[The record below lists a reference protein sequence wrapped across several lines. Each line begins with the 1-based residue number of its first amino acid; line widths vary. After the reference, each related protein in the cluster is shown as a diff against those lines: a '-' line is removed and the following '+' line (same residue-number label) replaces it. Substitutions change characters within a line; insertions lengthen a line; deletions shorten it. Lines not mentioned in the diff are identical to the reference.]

1 MGKRGLLLAGAALQG
16 IGAGV
21 ISHAETVRQRALRQ
35 MEIDAANARDAQNRA
50 FQAEENRQ
58 NREFQGE
65 QTDKQ
70 IGAQQFSTMQTI
82 AAQTT
87 RQRESDASAE
97 ERTRMQESG
106 ANTRAEMADT
116 RARGLIVSTRTDADG
131 NVKGITAGGE
141 VKDMGFKE
149 LKKEMTAEQKL
160 FVDQARLTSATFDPE
175 TGRQTGFDAEAM
187 ATKLKKST
195 DPKLRE
201 LGEMLATSEDPQAAA
216 AELLAGLEEAKQT
229 NAASAEAGEP
239 TPAANRGLAP
249 KGQAAAP
256 EAANASAPKGDEPPK
271 EAPPK
276 PAQYPDAIWSNRAN
290 GWVVQQSNGKWAVV
304 E

>member
-35 MEIDAANARDAQNRA
+35 MEIDAQNARDEQNRT
-50 FQAEENRQ
+50 FQAEQNQQ
-58 NREFQGE
+58 NREFQAD

-70 IGAQQFSTMQTI
+70 IGAQQFSTMQTL
-82 AAQTT
+82 AAQQT
-87 RQRESDASAE
+87 RGRESDAAAL
-97 ERTRMQESG
+97 ERTQMQESG

-116 RARGLIVSTRTDADG
+116 RARGLITRVDTDADG
-131 NVKGITAGGE
+131 NAVGITAGGE
-141 VKDMGFKE
+141 KKDLGYKQ

-216 AELLAGLEEAKQT
+216 AELMAGLEEAKQT

-249 KGQAAAP
+249 TAK
-256 EAANASAPKGDEPPK
+256 EPAK
-271 EAPPK
+271 QEDTK
-276 PAQYPDAIWSNRAN
+276 MGSRAN
-290 GWVVQQSNGKWAVV
+290 PHKPTTEEDFAKVQPGEFYVDPEDNKIYQRK
-304 E
+304 